1 MQGDCTNQS
10 ATTFKMDK
18 KLVKAESKEAYIM
31 LYEEVKYYNAEG
43 IDLPEKMKSGTYVY
57 TFKLDMNY
65 NYTYVSKVLQEK

>member
-1 MQGDCTNQS
+1 
-10 ATTFKMDK
+10 
-18 KLVKAESKEAYIM
+18 M